1 MADSK
6 KVLEIIRAIGLK
18 MEAEKEYLTELD
30 QPIGDSD
37 HGINMARGFAAVEG
51 KLPDLEGKDI
61 GTILK
66 TVGMTLVSTV
76 GGASGPLYGSAYMK
90 AGMALAGK
98 EEMDMDDFLS
108 MMDTAVQAVEQRGK
122 ATVEEATMLDAMVPS
137 LKTMKDAAAEGKS
150 VREALEAGVRAAW
163 AGAEHTKDLVATKG
177 RASYVGERGLGH
189 QDPGATSYSYMLEV
203 IAGYRDWYRDRYRKP
218 VPDTKSGIE
227 HRCPAERSSSTYGR
241 ICDCVPQ

>member
-150 VREALEAGVRAAW
+150 VREALEAGVRASW

-203 IAGYRDWYRDRYRKP
+203 IAGL
-218 VPDTKSGIE
+218 V
-227 HRCPAERSSSTYGR
+227 
-241 ICDCVPQ
+241 

>member
-163 AGAEHTKDLVATKG
+163 GGAEHTKDLVATKG

-203 IAGYRDWYRDRYRKP
+203 IAGL
-218 VPDTKSGIE
+218 V
-227 HRCPAERSSSTYGR
+227 
-241 ICDCVPQ
+241 

>member
-37 HGINMARGFAAVEG
+37 HGINMARGFAAV
-51 KLPDLEGKDI
+51 EGKDI

-137 LKTMKDAAAEGKS
+137 LKAMKDAATEGKS

-203 IAGYRDWYRDRYRKP
+203 IAGL
-218 VPDTKSGIE
+218 V
-227 HRCPAERSSSTYGR
+227 
-241 ICDCVPQ
+241 

>member
-137 LKTMKDAAAEGKS
+137 LKAMKDAAAEGKRPGS
-150 VREALEAGVRAAW
+150 AGGRSQGSLGRRRAHQRSGSYQRPGQLCGREGTGASGSGSHLLFLYAGSHCG
-163 AGAEHTKDLVATKG
+163 AGIETGIETDTG
-177 RASYVGERGLGH
+177 N
-189 QDPGATSYSYMLEV
+189 
-203 IAGYRDWYRDRYRKP
+203 RYR
-218 VPDTKSGIE
+218 IQN
-227 HRCPAERSSSTYGR
+227 RA
-241 ICDCVPQ
+241 

>member
-6 KVLEIIRAIGLK
+6 KVLEIIKAIGLK

-37 HGINMARGFAAVEG
+37 HGINMARGFAAV
-51 KLPDLEGKDI
+51 EGKDI

-98 EEMDMDDFLS
+98 DEMDMDDFLS

-137 LKTMKDAAAEGKS
+137 LKAMKDAAAEGKS
-150 VREALEAGVRAAW
+150 AGEVLEAGVRAAW

-203 IAGYRDWYRDRYRKP
+203 IAGL
-218 VPDTKSGIE
+218 V
-227 HRCPAERSSSTYGR
+227 
-241 ICDCVPQ
+241 

>member
-163 AGAEHTKDLVATKG
+163 AGAEPTKDLVATKG

-203 IAGYRDWYRDRYRKP
+203 IAGL
-218 VPDTKSGIE
+218 V
-227 HRCPAERSSSTYGR
+227 
-241 ICDCVPQ
+241 

>member
-122 ATVEEATMLDAMVPS
+122 ATVEELS
-137 LKTMKDAAAEGKS
+137 LI
-150 VREALEAGVRAAW
+150 
-163 AGAEHTKDLVATKG
+163 H
-177 RASYVGERGLGH
+177 
-189 QDPGATSYSYMLEV
+189 
-203 IAGYRDWYRDRYRKP
+203 I
-218 VPDTKSGIE
+218 
-227 HRCPAERSSSTYGR
+227 
-241 ICDCVPQ
+241 

>member
-66 TVGMTLVSTV
+66 TVGMTLVY
-76 GGASGPLYGSAYMK
+76 P
-90 AGMALAGK
+90 
-98 EEMDMDDFLS
+98 
-108 MMDTAVQAVEQRGK
+108 
-122 ATVEEATMLDAMVPS
+122 
-137 LKTMKDAAAEGKS
+137 
-150 VREALEAGVRAAW
+150 
-163 AGAEHTKDLVATKG
+163 
-177 RASYVGERGLGH
+177 
-189 QDPGATSYSYMLEV
+189 
-203 IAGYRDWYRDRYRKP
+203 I
-218 VPDTKSGIE
+218 
-227 HRCPAERSSSTYGR
+227 
-241 ICDCVPQ
+241 

>member
-1 MADSK
+1 MADGK

-18 MEAEKEYLTELD
+18 MEEEKEYLTELD

-37 HGINMARGFAAVEG
+37 HGINLARGFGAVEG
-51 KLPDLEGKDI
+51 KLDTLEGKDI

-90 AGMALAGK
+90 AGMAMAGK
-98 EEMDMDDFLS
+98 NEMDMNDFLS
-108 MMDTAVQAVEQRGK
+108 MMKTAVEAVEQRGK

-137 LKTMKDAAAEGKS
+137 LKAMEEAHAAGKNTKE
-150 VREALEAGVRAAW
+150 VLEAGVRAAW

-203 IAGYRDWYRDRYRKP
+203 VAGL
-218 VPDTKSGIE
+218 VG
-227 HRCPAERSSSTYGR
+227 
-241 ICDCVPQ
+241 

>member
-137 LKTMKDAAAEGKS
+137 LKAMKDAAAEGKS

-163 AGAEHTKDLVATKG
+163 VGAEHTKDLVATKG

-203 IAGYRDWYRDRYRKP
+203 IAGL
-218 VPDTKSGIE
+218 V
-227 HRCPAERSSSTYGR
+227 
-241 ICDCVPQ
+241 

>member
-108 MMDTAVQAVEQRGK
+108 MMDTAADELQNF
-122 ATVEEATMLDAMVPS
+122 P
-137 LKTMKDAAAEGKS
+137 
-150 VREALEAGVRAAW
+150 
-163 AGAEHTKDLVATKG
+163 
-177 RASYVGERGLGH
+177 
-189 QDPGATSYSYMLEV
+189 
-203 IAGYRDWYRDRYRKP
+203 
-218 VPDTKSGIE
+218 
-227 HRCPAERSSSTYGR
+227 SSSKGILKLGTISSSGSFLADSILPGFCRLHPNVRFEISEGNTYELL
-241 ICDCVPQ
+241 

>member
-18 MEAEKEYLTELD
+18 MEAEKEDLTEL
-30 QPIGDSD
+30 IGDSD

-137 LKTMKDAAAEGKS
+137 LKAMKDAAAEGKS

-203 IAGYRDWYRDRYRKP
+203 IAGL
-218 VPDTKSGIE
+218 V
-227 HRCPAERSSSTYGR
+227 
-241 ICDCVPQ
+241 

>member
-137 LKTMKDAAAEGKS
+137 LKAMKDAAAEGKS
-150 VREALEAGVRAAW
+150 VREALEAGGRAAW

-203 IAGYRDWYRDRYRKP
+203 IAGL
-218 VPDTKSGIE
+218 V
-227 HRCPAERSSSTYGR
+227 
-241 ICDCVPQ
+241 

>member
-6 KVLEIIRAIGLK
+6 KVLEIIKAIGLK

-37 HGINMARGFAAVEG
+37 HGINLARGFGAVEG
-51 KLPDLEGKDI
+51 KLPDLEDKDI
-61 GTILK
+61 GAILK

-90 AGMALAGK
+90 AGMAMMGK
-98 EEMDMDDFLS
+98 TEMDIRDFLA
-108 MMDTAVQAVEQRGK
+108 MMKTAVEAVEQRGH

-137 LKTMKDAAAEGKS
+137 LKAME
-150 VREALEAGVRAAW
+150 EALEQGQDAKAVLDAGVKAAW

-189 QDPGATSYSYMLEV
+189 QDPGATSYSYMLGV
-203 IAGYRDWYRDRYRKP
+203 
-218 VPDTKSGIE
+218 V
-227 HRCPAERSSSTYGR
+227 AELVS
-241 ICDCVPQ
+241 